1 MTRQNIG
8 VRSLNLPTLNN
19 EGQFRVLIF
28 DAFTLLGE
36 ELGEHYRSK
45 LEPTYGKNWLMDLA
59 RGRND
64 PPYNLTDPAWVL
76 KEPLR
81 NSTSPTRTTLPKG
94 QGFYK
99 QISLLARARNTY
111 FHNQGVG
118 TSDAAQEVMQLLL
131 EFALAVPLELCTNE
145 YAEAIRRINKLN
157 AGEDFSGAEQ
167 GLERIESLEQQVADL
182 EEIANQNKKDLQ
194 DREQL
199 LEQALD
205 DVAVREEVLRELRE
219 KVGDKDQEIAEARGQ
234 QEKAAKAAE
243 DLRLEYEAK
252 VAELAE
258 KENLERQYKELLRT
272 LVSSK
277 TVESLKSANA
287 NKSASAAKDLKP
299 GDVWS
304 VEKGSRRLTL
314 SVNFRE
320 LYDTNSGTLLRDT
333 HGDAATEL
341 AHRWLEIKPQGG
353 RIFVDDAGIATSYR
367 GEDLIYMGVV
377 GFDVGIH

>member
-1 MTRQNIG
+1 MTPQSSSTRA
-8 VRSLNLPTLNN
+8 LNLPTLIN

-45 LEPTYGKNWLMDLA
+45 LEPIYGKNWVIDLA

-94 QGFYK
+94 QGFYY
-99 QISLLARARNTY
+99 QISLLARARNAY
-111 FHNQGVG
+111 FHNQGFG
-118 TSDAAQEVMQLLL
+118 TSEAAQEVMQLLL
-131 EFALAVPLELCTNE
+131 EFALAVPLDFCANE

-157 AGEDFSGAEQ
+157 DGEDFSGAEQ
-167 GLERIESLEQQVADL
+167 GLERIESLEQQVAEL
-182 EEIANQNKKDLQ
+182 EEIANQNKKDIQ

-199 LEQALD
+199 LERALD

-219 KVGDKDQEIAEARGQ
+219 KVGDKDQAIADARAE

-243 DLRLEYEAK
+243 DLKLEYEAK

-258 KENLERQYKELLRT
+258 KENMERQYKELLRT
-272 LVSSK
+272 LVSNK
-277 TVESLKSANA
+277 TVESLQSAKA
-287 NKSASAAKDLKP
+287 KKSASVAKDLKP
-299 GDVWS
+299 GAIWTGD
-304 VEKGSRRLTL
+304 KGSHRLTL

-320 LYDTNSGTLLRDT
+320 LYDTKSGTLLRDT

-341 AHRWLEIKPQGG
+341 AHSWLEIKPQGG
-353 RIFVDDAGIATSYR
+353 RIFVDDEGIATAYR

-377 GFDVGIH
+377 GFAL

>member
-1 MTRQNIG
+1 MTPQSSNTRA
-8 VRSLNLPTLNN
+8 LNLPTLIN

-45 LEPTYGKNWLMDLA
+45 LEPIYGKNWVIDLA

-94 QGFYK
+94 QGFYN
-99 QISLLARARNTY
+99 QISLLARARNAY

-118 TSDAAQEVMQLLL
+118 TSEAAQEVMQLLL
-131 EFALAVPLELCTNE
+131 EFALAVPLDFCANE

-167 GLERIESLEQQVADL
+167 GLERIESLEQQVAEL
-182 EEIANQNKKDLQ
+182 EEIANQNKKDIQ

-199 LEQALD
+199 LERALD

-219 KVGDKDQEIAEARGQ
+219 KVGDKDQAIADARAE

-243 DLRLEYEAK
+243 DLKFEYEAK

-258 KENLERQYKELLRT
+258 KKNMERQYKELLRT

-277 TVESLKSANA
+277 TVESLQSAKA
-287 NKSASAAKDLKP
+287 NKSAAVAKHLKP
-299 GDVWS
+299 GAIWTGD
-304 VEKGSRRLTL
+304 KGSRRLTL

-320 LYDTNSGTLLRDT
+320 LYETKTGALLRDT
-333 HGDAATEL
+333 HGEAATEL
-341 AHRWLEIKPQGG
+341 AHIWLEIKPQGG
-353 RIFVDDAGIATSYR
+353 RIFVDDAGIATAYR
-367 GEDLIYMGVV
+367 GEDLIYMGVM
-377 GFDVGIH
+377 GFSI

>member
-1 MTRQNIG
+1 MTPQSSSTRA
-8 VRSLNLPTLNN
+8 LNLPTLIN

-45 LEPTYGKNWLMDLA
+45 LEPIYGKNWVIDLA

-94 QGFYK
+94 QGFYN
-99 QISLLARARNTY
+99 QISLLARARNAY

-118 TSDAAQEVMQLLL
+118 TSEAAQEVMQLLL
-131 EFALAVPLELCTNE
+131 EFALAVPLDFCANE

-167 GLERIESLEQQVADL
+167 GLERIESLEQQVAEL
-182 EEIANQNKKDLQ
+182 EEIANQNKKDIQ

-199 LEQALD
+199 LERALD

-219 KVGDKDQEIAEARGQ
+219 KVGDKDQAIADARAE

-243 DLRLEYEAK
+243 DLKLEYEAK

-258 KENLERQYKELLRT
+258 KENMERQYKELLRT

-277 TVESLKSANA
+277 TVESLQSAKA
-287 NKSASAAKDLKP
+287 KKSASVAKDLKP
-299 GDVWS
+299 GAIWTGD
-304 VEKGSRRLTL
+304 KGSRRLTL

-320 LYDTNSGTLLRDT
+320 LYDTKSGTLLRDT
-333 HGDAATEL
+333 HGDVATEL
-341 AHRWLEIKPQGG
+341 AHSWLEIKPQGG
-353 RIFVDDAGIATSYR
+353 RIFVDDEGIATAYR
-367 GEDLIYMGVV
+367 GEDLIYMGIVS
-377 GFDVGIH
+377 FTL

>member
-1 MTRQNIG
+1 MTQQPEK
-8 VRSLNLPTLNN
+8 VRTLNLPTLLN

-45 LEPTYGKNWLMDLA
+45 LEPIYGKTWVADLA
-59 RGRND
+59 KQRND

-94 QGFYK
+94 QGFYN
-99 QISLLARARNTY
+99 QVNLLSRARNAY
-111 FHNQGVG
+111 FHNKGAG
-118 TSDAAQEVMQLLL
+118 TSDAAHAVMQLLL
-131 EFALAVPLELCTNE
+131 DFALAVPLNFCANE

-157 AGEDFSGAEQ
+157 AGENFLGAEQ
-167 GLERIESLEQQVADL
+167 GLERIESLEQQVAEL
-182 EEIANQNKKDLQ
+182 EEIANQNKRDIQ

-205 DVAVREEVLRELRE
+205 DVAFREEILRELRE
-219 KVGDKDQEIAEARGQ
+219 KVGNKDQAIAAARAE
-234 QEKAAKAAE
+234 QEKAVKAAE
-243 DLRLEYEAK
+243 DLKQEYEAK
-252 VAELAE
+252 VAELAD
-258 KENLERQYKELLRT
+258 KENMERQYKELLRT

-277 TVESLKSANA
+277 TVESLQSAKAKKN
-287 NKSASAAKDLKP
+287 SEAAKDLKP
-299 GDVWS
+299 GSIWNG
-304 VEKGSRRLTL
+304 EKGSRRLTL

-320 LYDTNSGTLLRDT
+320 LYDTKTGTLLRDT

-341 AHRWLEIKPQGG
+341 AHHWLEIKPQGG
-353 RIFVDDAGIATSYR
+353 RVFVDDEGIATAYR

-377 GFDVGIH
+377 RFSL